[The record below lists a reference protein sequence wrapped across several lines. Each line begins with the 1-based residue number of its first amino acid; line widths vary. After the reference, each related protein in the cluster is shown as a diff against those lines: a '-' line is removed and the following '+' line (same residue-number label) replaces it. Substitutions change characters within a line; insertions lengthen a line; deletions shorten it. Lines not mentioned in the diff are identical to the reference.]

1 MEPQTESK
9 IPFLKQSLIKELAVV
24 FLSIVGIVLTL
35 LVTRGSQ
42 FCILTIGSC
51 VSRSGHSGGAELL
64 LIGAGAAAAAVLVA
78 VVEVPVIV
86 AVGIAIVIG
95 LIAGQFLG

>member
-1 MEPQTESK
+1 MEPQSESK
-9 IPFLKQSLIKELAVV
+9 IPFLKQPSIKELAVV
-24 FLSIVGIVLTL
+24 SLSIVGIFLTL

-51 VSRSGHSGGAELL
+51 VSRPGSSGGAGLL
-64 LIGAGAAAAAVLVA
+64 SIAAGAAAAAVLVA
-78 VVEVPVIV
+78 VVEVPVSV

-95 LIAGQFLG
+95 LITGQFLG

>member
-64 LIGAGAAAAAVLVA
+64 YDRSWCSGSRCFSGCS
-78 VVEVPVIV
+78 
-86 AVGIAIVIG
+86 
-95 LIAGQFLG
+95 